1 MLFTRIPS
9 GHAQTETYKNVD
21 STLYAYYRWCNNN
34 IRDSVVLLKADTL
47 FRLAGE
53 KNDIRMQAVA
63 LSFKADHYYFNNE
76 LDSLKA
82 WIPRVQA
89 FARANEQPTYYFF
102 TWSRLILYYTKHGQ
116 YTLAQYE
123 LERYM
128 AQAEQDDYKPAI
140 AEAYKQLGHI
150 YRTRGLKETAADYY
164 RKAIG
169 FIEEN
174 NLNKFSLP
182 ILYSEL
188 ATVLIDTGRY
198 EEAAE
203 ELEKGKARL
212 TLPEYIWPLKLK
224 QVILYSRTGRSAE
237 ARTLFDQIRQGHDG
251 YLTTAS
257 LTEAQL
263 AINLAEH
270 EFGRALTT
278 LDKLIGLF
286 KETGHSET
294 YFYELFQTR
303 AETYAETG
311 NYEAAYKSQKHYL
324 DLYRK
329 KVGDDNERNLGEF
342 ATLLDVSRL
351 DVEKAELQR
360 QTQEVRLHRTQL
372 GIAALSVILLLTVL
386 FLLFTARM
394 NRRQRGTIGLA
405 CILLLAAVF
414 IAVMLRMNRHLAR
427 AKRAAEES
435 NRMKGIFIRNITHE
449 INTPLNSIVGFA
461 ELAAAPDADD
471 EERQSYIEIIREN
484 SGYLQKLVDD
494 VLYIAGLESSDT
506 PPALGP
512 VDINVCCMQCIQ
524 TVRDYSLRKLDIR
537 FEPECAQ
544 LPVNTS
550 CLLLSKALTE
560 LLRNAARFAP
570 DGRITLAY
578 TLISHKK
585 RIAFTVTDRGPGI
598 PAAEAGRIFDRFVK
612 LDPFSQ
618 GMGLGLAVC
627 RLIAGALGGG
637 VELDTS
643 YTEGARFTLTIPIV

>member
-188 ATVLIDTGRY
+188 ATVLIDTERY

-278 LDKLIGLF
+278 LDKLIGLS

-294 YFYELFQTR
+294 YFYKLFQTR

-329 KVGDDNERNLGEF
+329 KVG
-342 ATLLDVSRL
+342 

-386 FLLFTARM
+386 FLVFTARM
-394 NRRQRGTIGLA
+394 NRRLA
-405 CILLLAAVF
+405 
-414 IAVMLRMNRHLAR
+414 H
-427 AKRAAEES
+427 AKRAAEAS
-435 NRMKGIFIRNITHE
+435 NRMKGVFIRNITHE

-471 EERQSYIEIIREN
+471 EKRQSYIEIIREN

-494 VLYIAGLESSDT
+494 VLYIAGLESSDP

-578 TLISHKK
+578 TLISYKK

-598 PAAEAGRIFDRFVK
+598 PTAEAGRIFDRFVK
-612 LDPFSQ
+612 LAPFSQ

>member
-394 NRRQRGTIGLA
+394 NRRLA
-405 CILLLAAVF
+405 
-414 IAVMLRMNRHLAR
+414 H
-427 AKRAAEES
+427 AKRAAEAS
-435 NRMKGIFIRNITHE
+435 SRMKGVFIRNITHE
-449 INTPLNSIVGFA
+449 INTPLNAIVGFA
-461 ELAAAPDADD
+461 ELASTAPENDPERDA
-471 EERQSYIEIIREN
+471 YIDIIREN
-484 SGYLQKLVDD
+484 SGFLQKLVDD
-494 VLYIAGLESSDT
+494 VLYIADLESSDT
-506 PPALGP
+506 PPVSAQA
-512 VDINVCCMQCIQ
+512 DINACCRECIRGLSKHGMAE
-524 TVRDYSLRKLDIR
+524 TAIR
-537 FEPECAQ
+537 FLPEREKFTAG
-544 LPVNTS
+544 TS
-550 CLLLSKALTE
+550 CVLLTKALTE
-560 LLRNAARFAP
+560 LLRNAVRFTGQDGTVSLSYAVAQ
-570 DGRITLAY
+570 DGR
-578 TLISHKK
+578 S
-585 RIAFTVTDRGPGI
+585 VTFAVEDSGPGV
-598 PAAEAGRIFDRFVK
+598 PEGEQEHIFDRFVK
-612 LDPFSQ
+612 IDPYGQ
-618 GMGLGLAVC
+618 GLGLGLSVC
-627 RLIAGALGGG
+627 RLIARTLGGD
-637 VELDTS
+637 VRLDTRHAP
-643 YTEGARFTLTIPIV
+643 GARFLLTIPVE

>member
-1 MLFTRIPS
+1 MDSPRAGLRTRKRAADLLFFHLVAAYSLLHETRAI
-9 GHAQTETYKNVD
+9 HAGAVRAG
-21 STLYAYYRWCNNN
+21 TLHG
-34 IRDSVVLLKADTL
+34 
-47 FRLAGE
+47 AG
-53 KNDIRMQAVA
+53 R
-63 LSFKADHYYFNNE
+63 
-76 LDSLKA
+76 
-82 WIPRVQA
+82 
-89 FARANEQPTYYFF
+89 
-102 TWSRLILYYTKHGQ
+102 
-116 YTLAQYE
+116 
-123 LERYM
+123 
-128 AQAEQDDYKPAI
+128 QDDYKPAI

-360 QTQEVRLHRTQL
+360 QTQKVRLHRTQL

-394 NRRQRGTIGLA
+394 NRRLA
-405 CILLLAAVF
+405 
-414 IAVMLRMNRHLAR
+414 H
-427 AKRAAEES
+427 AKRAAEAS
-435 NRMKGIFIRNITHE
+435 SRMKGVFIRNITHE

-461 ELAAAPDADD
+461 ELAAASDDADAA
-471 EERQSYIEIIREN
+471 ERQSYISIIQEN

-494 VLYIAGLESSDT
+494 VLYIAGLESSET
-506 PPALGP
+506 PPAMSP
-512 VDINVCCMQCIQ
+512 TDINECCQECIQ
-524 TVRDYSLRKLDIR
+524 KVSQSSSRAVSIR
-537 FEPECAQ
+537 FVPAREKFH
-544 LPVNTS
+544 LHTS
-550 CLLLSKALTE
+550 CMLISKAITE
-560 LLRNAARFAP
+560 MLRNAVHFAA
-570 DGRITLAY
+570 DGEITLAY
-578 TLISHKK
+578 TLDGGNR
-585 RIAFTVTDRGPGI
+585 RITFTVTDSGPGI
-598 PAAEAGRIFDRFVK
+598 PACEAEHIFGRFVK
-612 LDPFSQ
+612 LDTFSQ
-618 GMGLGLAVC
+618 GLGLGLTVC
-627 RLIAGALGGG
+627 RLIASALGGTIK
-637 VELDTS
+637 LDTNYS
-643 YTEGARFTLTIPIV
+643 GGARFALSIPLR

>member
-1 MLFTRIPS
+1 MKKALLLLMLFIRSPS

-76 LDSLKA
+76 PDSLKA

-89 FARANEQPTYYFF
+89 FARANDQPTYYFF

-150 YRTRGLKETAADYY
+150 YRTRGLKESAADYY

-174 NLNKFSLP
+174 HLSKFSLP

-237 ARTLFDQIRQGHDG
+237 ARTLFDRIRQGHGG

-263 AINLAEH
+263 AIDLAEH
-270 EFGRALTT
+270 EFGKALAT

-294 YFYELFQTR
+294 YFYKLFQTR
-303 AETYAETG
+303 AEAYAETG

-329 KVGDDNERNLGEF
+329 KVGDDNERTLGEF

-351 DVEKAELQR
+351 DVEKAELRR

-394 NRRQRGTIGLA
+394 NRRLA
-405 CILLLAAVF
+405 
-414 IAVMLRMNRHLAR
+414 H
-427 AKRAAEES
+427 AKRAAEAS
-435 NRMKGIFIRNITHE
+435 SIFIRNITHE

-570 DGRITLAY
+570 DGRTTLAY

-598 PAAEAGRIFDRFVK
+598 PAAEADRIFDRFVK

-627 RLIAGALGGG
+627 RLIADALGGG

>member
-1 MLFTRIPS
+1 MKKALLLLMLFTRIPS

-89 FARANEQPTYYFF
+89 FARANKQPTYYFF

-188 ATVLIDTGRY
+188 ATVLIDTERY

-203 ELEKGKARL
+203 EIEKGKARL

-263 AINLAEH
+263 AIDLAEH

-386 FLLFTARM
+386 FLVFTARM
-394 NRRQRGTIGLA
+394 NRRLA
-405 CILLLAAVF
+405 
-414 IAVMLRMNRHLAR
+414 H
-427 AKRAAEES
+427 AKRAAEAS
-435 NRMKGIFIRNITHE
+435 NRMKGVFIRNITHE

-471 EERQSYIEIIREN
+471 EKRQSYIEIIREN

-494 VLYIAGLESSDT
+494 VLYIAGL
-506 PPALGP
+506 
-512 VDINVCCMQCIQ
+512 
-524 TVRDYSLRKLDIR
+524 
-537 FEPECAQ
+537 
-544 LPVNTS
+544 
-550 CLLLSKALTE
+550 
-560 LLRNAARFAP
+560 
-570 DGRITLAY
+570 
-578 TLISHKK
+578 
-585 RIAFTVTDRGPGI
+585 
-598 PAAEAGRIFDRFVK
+598 
-612 LDPFSQ
+612 
-618 GMGLGLAVC
+618 
-627 RLIAGALGGG
+627 
-637 VELDTS
+637 
-643 YTEGARFTLTIPIV
+643 

>member
-1 MLFTRIPS
+1 M
-9 GHAQTETYKNVD
+9 
-21 STLYAYYRWCNNN
+21 
-34 IRDSVVLLKADTL
+34 
-47 FRLAGE
+47 
-53 KNDIRMQAVA
+53 
-63 LSFKADHYYFNNE
+63 
-76 LDSLKA
+76 
-82 WIPRVQA
+82 
-89 FARANEQPTYYFF
+89 
-102 TWSRLILYYTKHGQ
+102 
-116 YTLAQYE
+116 
-123 LERYM
+123 
-128 AQAEQDDYKPAI
+128 
-140 AEAYKQLGHI
+140 
-150 YRTRGLKETAADYY
+150 
-164 RKAIG
+164 
-169 FIEEN
+169 
-174 NLNKFSLP
+174 
-182 ILYSEL
+182 
-188 ATVLIDTGRY
+188 
-198 EEAAE
+198 
-203 ELEKGKARL
+203 
-212 TLPEYIWPLKLK
+212 
-224 QVILYSRTGRSAE
+224 LYSRTGRSAE

-263 AINLAEH
+263 AIDLAEH

-394 NRRQRGTIGLA
+394 NRRLA
-405 CILLLAAVF
+405 
-414 IAVMLRMNRHLAR
+414 H
-427 AKRAAEES
+427 AKRAAEAS
-435 NRMKGIFIRNITHE
+435 SRMKGVFIRNITHAVSYTHLTLPTSDLVYKRQITHE

-598 PAAEAGRIFDRFVK
+598 PAAEADRIFDRFVK

-627 RLIAGALGGG
+627 RLIADALGGG

>member
-128 AQAEQDDYKPAI
+128 AQADDYKPAI

-188 ATVLIDTGRY
+188 ATVLIDTERY

-278 LDKLIGLF
+278 LDKLIGLS

-294 YFYELFQTR
+294 YFYKLFQTR

-386 FLLFTARM
+386 FLVFTARM
-394 NRRQRGTIGLA
+394 NRRLA
-405 CILLLAAVF
+405 
-414 IAVMLRMNRHLAR
+414 H
-427 AKRAAEES
+427 AKRAAEAS
-435 NRMKGIFIRNITHE
+435 NRMKGVFIRNITHE

-471 EERQSYIEIIREN
+471 EKRQSYIEIIREN

-494 VLYIAGLESSDT
+494 VLYIAGLESSDP

-578 TLISHKK
+578 TLISYKK

-598 PAAEAGRIFDRFVK
+598 PTAEAGRIFDRFVK
-612 LDPFSQ
+612 LAPFSQ

>member
-394 NRRQRGTIGLA
+394 NRRLA
-405 CILLLAAVF
+405 
-414 IAVMLRMNRHLAR
+414 H
-427 AKRAAEES
+427 AKRAAEAS
-435 NRMKGIFIRNITHE
+435 SRMKGVFIRNITPARDQHPAQFHRRFRRAGCGPGRGRRRASVLHRNHPGKQRLPPE
-449 INTPLNSIVGFA
+449 TRGRRALYRGPRILRHPARIGSGGHQRLLHAVHSDRQGLQPPQTRHPLRTRMRTTSGQHLLPAALQGPDRTAAQRRTLRPRRPDHARLHPDLAQKADRLHGHGPGPRHPCRRSRAHLRPFRQTRPVLAGHGTGLGRLPADRRRIGRRGRTRHFLHGRGAFHAHNSNRLNI
-461 ELAAAPDADD
+461 D
-471 EERQSYIEIIREN
+471 YN
-484 SGYLQKLVDD
+484 H
-494 VLYIAGLESSDT
+494 
-506 PPALGP
+506 
-512 VDINVCCMQCIQ
+512 INVK
-524 TVRDYSLRKLDIR
+524 S
-537 FEPECAQ
+537 
-544 LPVNTS
+544 
-550 CLLLSKALTE
+550 
-560 LLRNAARFAP
+560 
-570 DGRITLAY
+570 
-578 TLISHKK
+578 
-585 RIAFTVTDRGPGI
+585 
-598 PAAEAGRIFDRFVK
+598 
-612 LDPFSQ
+612 
-618 GMGLGLAVC
+618 
-627 RLIAGALGGG
+627 
-637 VELDTS
+637 
-643 YTEGARFTLTIPIV
+643 

>member
-1 MLFTRIPS
+1 MVAAYSLLHETRAI
-9 GHAQTETYKNVD
+9 HAGAVRAG
-21 STLYAYYRWCNNN
+21 TLHG
-34 IRDSVVLLKADTL
+34 
-47 FRLAGE
+47 AG
-53 KNDIRMQAVA
+53 R
-63 LSFKADHYYFNNE
+63 
-76 LDSLKA
+76 
-82 WIPRVQA
+82 
-89 FARANEQPTYYFF
+89 
-102 TWSRLILYYTKHGQ
+102 
-116 YTLAQYE
+116 
-123 LERYM
+123 
-128 AQAEQDDYKPAI
+128 QDDYKPAI

-329 KVGDDNERNLGEF
+329 KVGDDNEKPRRIRH
-342 ATLLDVSRL
+342 AARRQPSRRR
-351 DVEKAELQR
+351 KAELQR

-394 NRRQRGTIGLA
+394 NRRLA
-405 CILLLAAVF
+405 
-414 IAVMLRMNRHLAR
+414 H
-427 AKRAAEES
+427 AKRAAEAS
-435 NRMKGIFIRNITHE
+435 SRMKGVFIRNITHE

-471 EERQSYIEIIREN
+471 EERQSTSKSSGKTAATSRSSWTMCSISRASNPPTPRPHWVRWTSTSAACSAFRPSGTTVSAN
-484 SGYLQKLVDD
+484 STS
-494 VLYIAGLESSDT
+494 ASNPNAHNFRST
-506 PPALGP
+506 PPA
-512 VDINVCCMQCIQ
+512 CCSP
-524 TVRDYSLRKLDIR
+524 R
-537 FEPECAQ
+537 P
-544 LPVNTS
+544 
-550 CLLLSKALTE
+550 
-560 LLRNAARFAP
+560 
-570 DGRITLAY
+570 
-578 TLISHKK
+578 
-585 RIAFTVTDRGPGI
+585 
-598 PAAEAGRIFDRFVK
+598 
-612 LDPFSQ
+612 
-618 GMGLGLAVC
+618 
-627 RLIAGALGGG
+627 
-637 VELDTS
+637 
-643 YTEGARFTLTIPIV
+643 

>member
-1 MLFTRIPS
+1 MKKALLLLMLFIRIPS

-76 LDSLKA
+76 PDSLKA

-89 FARANEQPTYYFF
+89 FARANDQPTYYFF

-150 YRTRGLKETAADYY
+150 YRTRGLKESAADYY

-174 NLNKFSLP
+174 NLSKFSLP

-237 ARTLFDQIRQGHDG
+237 ARTLFDRIRQGHGG

-263 AINLAEH
+263 AIDLAEH
-270 EFGRALTT
+270 EFGKALAT

-294 YFYELFQTR
+294 YFYKLFQTR
-303 AETYAETG
+303 AEAYAETG

-329 KVGDDNERNLGEF
+329 KVGDDNERTLGEF

-351 DVEKAELQR
+351 DVEKAELRR

-372 GIAALSVILLLTVL
+372 GIAALSLILLLTVL

-394 NRRQRGTIGLA
+394 NRRLA
-405 CILLLAAVF
+405 
-414 IAVMLRMNRHLAR
+414 H
-427 AKRAAEES
+427 AKRAAEAS
-435 NRMKGIFIRNITHE
+435 SRMKGVFIRNITHE

-506 PPALGP
+506 PPALGS

-524 TVRDYSLRKLDIR
+524 TVRDYNLRKLDIR

-598 PAAEAGRIFDRFVK
+598 PAAEADRIFDRFVK

-627 RLIAGALGGG
+627 RLIADALGGG

>member
-188 ATVLIDTGRY
+188 ATVLIDTERY
-198 EEAAE
+198 EEAAD
-203 ELEKGKARL
+203 EL
-212 TLPEYIWPLKLK
+212 
-224 QVILYSRTGRSAE
+224 
-237 ARTLFDQIRQGHDG
+237 
-251 YLTTAS
+251 
-257 LTEAQL
+257 
-263 AINLAEH
+263 
-270 EFGRALTT
+270 
-278 LDKLIGLF
+278 
-286 KETGHSET
+286 
-294 YFYELFQTR
+294 
-303 AETYAETG
+303 
-311 NYEAAYKSQKHYL
+311 QKHYR
-324 DLYRK
+324 DLCRK

-386 FLLFTARM
+386 FLVFTARM
-394 NRRQRGTIGLA
+394 NRRLA
-405 CILLLAAVF
+405 
-414 IAVMLRMNRHLAR
+414 H
-427 AKRAAEES
+427 AKRAAEAS
-435 NRMKGIFIRNITHE
+435 NRMKGVFIRNITLE

-471 EERQSYIEIIREN
+471 EKRQSYIEIIREN

-494 VLYIAGLESSDT
+494 VLYIAGLESSDP

-578 TLISHKK
+578 TLISYKK

-598 PAAEAGRIFDRFVK
+598 PTAEAGRIFDRFVK
-612 LDPFSQ
+612 LAPFSQ

>member
-1 MLFTRIPS
+1 MKKALLLLMLFTRIPS

-89 FARANEQPTYYFF
+89 FARANKQPTYYFF

-188 ATVLIDTGRY
+188 ATVLIDTERY

-203 ELEKGKARL
+203 EIEKGKARL

-224 QVILYSRTGRSAE
+224 QVLYSRTGRSAE

-263 AINLAEH
+263 AIDLAEH

-394 NRRQRGTIGLA
+394 NRRLA
-405 CILLLAAVF
+405 
-414 IAVMLRMNRHLAR
+414 H
-427 AKRAAEES
+427 AKRAAEAS
-435 NRMKGIFIRNITHE
+435 SRMKGVFIRNRRRT
-449 INTPLNSIVGFA
+449 A
-461 ELAAAPDADD
+461 
-471 EERQSYIEIIREN
+471 
-484 SGYLQKLVDD
+484 
-494 VLYIAGLESSDT
+494 
-506 PPALGP
+506 
-512 VDINVCCMQCIQ
+512 
-524 TVRDYSLRKLDIR
+524 RKPTAYR
-537 FEPECAQ
+537 
-544 LPVNTS
+544 
-550 CLLLSKALTE
+550 LS
-560 LLRNAARFAP
+560 
-570 DGRITLAY
+570 
-578 TLISHKK
+578 
-585 RIAFTVTDRGPGI
+585 
-598 PAAEAGRIFDRFVK
+598 
-612 LDPFSQ
+612 
-618 GMGLGLAVC
+618 
-627 RLIAGALGGG
+627 
-637 VELDTS
+637 
-643 YTEGARFTLTIPIV
+643 

>member
-188 ATVLIDTGRY
+188 ATVLIDTERY

-278 LDKLIGLF
+278 LDKLIGLS

-294 YFYELFQTR
+294 YFYKLFQTR

-386 FLLFTARM
+386 FLVFTARM
-394 NRRQRGTIGLA
+394 NRRLA
-405 CILLLAAVF
+405 
-414 IAVMLRMNRHLAR
+414 H
-427 AKRAAEES
+427 AKRAAEAS
-435 NRMKGIFIRNITHE
+435 NRMKGVFIRNITHE

-471 EERQSYIEIIREN
+471 EKRQSYIEIIREN

-494 VLYIAGLESSDT
+494 VLYIAGLESSET
-506 PPALGP
+506 PPAMSP
-512 VDINVCCMQCIQ
+512 TDINECCQECIQ
-524 TVRDYSLRKLDIR
+524 KVSQSSSRAVSIR
-537 FEPECAQ
+537 FVPAREKFH
-544 LPVNTS
+544 LHTS
-550 CLLLSKALTE
+550 CMLISKAITE
-560 LLRNAARFAP
+560 MLRNAVHFAA
-570 DGRITLAY
+570 DGEITLAY
-578 TLISHKK
+578 TLDGGNR
-585 RIAFTVTDRGPGI
+585 RITFTVTDSGPGI
-598 PAAEAGRIFDRFVK
+598 PACEAEHIFGRFVK
-612 LDPFSQ
+612 LDTFSQ
-618 GMGLGLAVC
+618 GLGLGLTVC
-627 RLIAGALGGG
+627 RLIASALGGTIK
-637 VELDTS
+637 LDTNYS
-643 YTEGARFTLTIPIV
+643 GGARFALSIPLR

>member
-1 MLFTRIPS
+1 MKKALLLLMLFIRIPS

-76 LDSLKA
+76 PDSLKA

-89 FARANEQPTYYFF
+89 FVRANDQPTYYFF

-150 YRTRGLKETAADYY
+150 YRTRGLKESAADYY

-174 NLNKFSLP
+174 NLSKFSLP

-237 ARTLFDQIRQGHDG
+237 ARTLFDRIRQGHGG

-263 AINLAEH
+263 AIDLAEH
-270 EFGRALTT
+270 EFGKALAT

-294 YFYELFQTR
+294 YFYKLFQTR
-303 AETYAETG
+303 AEAYAETG

-329 KVGDDNERNLGEF
+329 KVGDDNERTLGEF

-351 DVEKAELQR
+351 DVEKAELR
-360 QTQEVRLHRTQL
+360 RTQEVRLHRTQL

-394 NRRQRGTIGLA
+394 NRRLA
-405 CILLLAAVF
+405 
-414 IAVMLRMNRHLAR
+414 H
-427 AKRAAEES
+427 AKRAAEAS
-435 NRMKGIFIRNITHE
+435 SRMKGVFIRNITHE

-512 VDINVCCMQCIQ
+512 VDINACCMQCIQ

-598 PAAEAGRIFDRFVK
+598 PAAEADRIFDRFVK

-627 RLIAGALGGG
+627 RLIADALGGG

-643 YTEGARFTLTIPIV
+643 HTEGARFTLTIPIV